1 MFGTT
6 LVFFQP
12 CSRSQHQV
20 AYIIWYRRTFSNSF
34 YIFFLSENR
43 WIYQVFSVKSDRTS
57 GCLVVV
63 VIWKYLHKYLYLA
76 IYIRIPSAFSSE
88 NRYNPVSLTT
98 QMYPK
103 DVLSKRG
110 SLNQNR
116 EHWSKVTSFR
126 EIYYPWTQT
135 TNLALQ
141 IPLYFILSSIW
152 VGVVDSKLLKI

>member
-34 YIFFLSENR
+34 YIFFCLRIDEFTR
-43 WIYQVFSVKSDRTS
+43 FLVWTS